1 MEEKKPYESTRKEI
15 TLKKFVFLTYG
26 FETPTSEIMDA
37 WGKWFESIKEMV
49 VERGHFTRGR
59 EISKTGVMDLPL
71 GPDSITGFVI
81 VEAASFED
89 AERMAQSNPYI
100 SSIRL
105 YELSGG

>member
-1 MEEKKPYESTRKEI
+1 
-15 TLKKFVFLTYG
+15 
-26 FETPTSEIMDA
+26 
-37 WGKWFESIKEMV
+37 
-49 VERGHFTRGR
+49 
-59 EISKTGVMDLPL
+59 MDLPL